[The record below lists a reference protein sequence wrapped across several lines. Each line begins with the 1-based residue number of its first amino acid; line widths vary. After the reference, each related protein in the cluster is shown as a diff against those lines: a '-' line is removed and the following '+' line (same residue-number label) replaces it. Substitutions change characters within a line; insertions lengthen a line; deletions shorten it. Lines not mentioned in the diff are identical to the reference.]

1 MLARLVLIA
10 AVSLQAPPLQ
20 AQPLQAEA
28 LPAHA
33 PQGLRLADTGARP
46 TGLLELASFPRSELR
61 IVRNGAATHEFRVWI
76 ADTGERQMQ
85 GLMFVRDLPANEGM
99 LFVHDRPRIASM
111 WMKNTFIP
119 LDMLFIDA
127 RGRIVTIHENTTP
140 HSLDPLSSG
149 QPVLAVLEL
158 RGGEVARRGIR
169 RGDRVVHEA
178 FRARSNRGANA
189 TSG

>member
-1 MLARLVLIA
+1 MLARLLLIA
-10 AVSLQAPPLQ
+10 AVTLP
-20 AQPLQAEA
+20 AQPLRAEA

-61 IVRNGAATHEFRVWI
+61 IVRGNGAATHEFRVWI

-149 QPVLAVLEL
+149 QAVLAVLEL

-178 FRARSNRGANA
+178 FRARPNRGANA

>member
-1 MLARLVLIA
+1 MLARLLLIA
-10 AVSLQAPPLQ
+10 AVSLP
-20 AQPLQAEA
+20 AQPLPAQP
-28 LPAHA
+28 LPAQA
-33 PQGLRLADTGARP
+33 PQGLRLADAGTRP
-46 TGLLELASFPRSELR
+46 AGLLELASFPRSELR
-61 IVRNGAATHEFRVWI
+61 IVRGKGAATHDFRVWI

-169 RGDRVVHEA
+169 TGDRVVHAA
-178 FRARSNRGANA
+178 FRTRPDRGANA
-189 TSG
+189 TTG